1 VAKARRGQPLRALGR
16 HAPPPPRLPPSPSFP
31 ASLLSLHPLTHQCP
45 ANTTTPT
52 GVTGASSVDECVLI
66 CDPGTWALVTQGPA
80 AECWPC
86 REGFYCPGGPQT
98 GELIGERGRRWR
110 WRGEERRWR
119 GEEVF
124 WAGATGRCGPAARP
138 TSHALPP
145 LHHTQPPQQTAS
157 PARSASPRW
166 ATSPRTP
173 RPASSSARRART
185 RPSRPGRA
193 SRAG

>member
-1 VAKARRGQPLRALGR
+1 MAKAQRGRPPRALGR
-16 HAPPPPRLPPSPSFP
+16 HAPPPPRLPRSPSFP
-31 ASLLSLHPLTHQCP
+31 ASLLFLHPSTHQCP
-45 ANTTTPT
+45 AKTTTPT

-66 CDPGTWALVTQGPA
+66 CDPGTWALVTQGPD

-98 GELIGERGRRWR
+98 GELIGERGRRW
-110 WRGEERRWR
+110 RWR

-185 RPSRPGRA
+185 RPLRPGRA